1 MKLRVPWLVRLLVS
15 AGVLAAL
22 LAFVPLPQLWSAIR
36 NVPFALWLGV
46 LAAFLVGHAISALKW
61 WWLTTPHT
69 TVPLA
74 LALRAHFAG
83 LLANLCLPGVAG
95 GDVVRAAYLMRHA
108 EARTGI
114 GVVCIADRLLDCA
127 ALLLLAGG
135 GAVWTAQL
143 NGLISQALLGA
154 AAFLALI
161 AVLTGVAYVRLRR
174 YSGRGLGGRLA
185 EALGILLKQPGL
197 LFRSLLLALF
207 VQGSFV
213 GLNLCLGSTAG
224 VEVPAGAWFVA
235 WPLAKLVATLP
246 LSLAGLGVR
255 EAALV
260 VFMQPFG
267 AAPAAVTAAGLLWQ
281 GLLATGGL
289 VGGLIMLGPR
299 GSTVVAPQEA
309 LVP

>member
-22 LAFVPLPQLWSAIR
+22 LVFVPLAQLWSAIR
-36 NVPFALWLGV
+36 NVPLALWLGV

-61 WWLTTPHT
+61 WWLTTPQT
-69 TVPLA
+69 PVPLA

-95 GDVVRAAYLMRHA
+95 GDLVRAGYLMRHA
-108 EARTGI
+108 EGRTGI
-114 GVVCIADRLLDCA
+114 GVVCIADRLLDCV
-127 ALLLLAGG
+127 ALLLLAGA

-143 NGLISQALLGA
+143 GGLIRHALLGA
-154 AAFLALI
+154 SAFLVLI
-161 AVLTGVAYVRLRR
+161 ALLAVAAYMRLQRR
-174 YSGRGLGGRLA
+174 SSSGLGGRLA
-185 EALGILLKQPGL
+185 AALGILLQHPGL
-197 LFRSLLLALF
+197 LLRSLLLALF

-213 GLNLCLGSTAG
+213 GLNLCLGSAAG
-224 VEVPAGAWFVA
+224 VEVSPGAWFVA
-235 WPLAKLVATLP
+235 WPLAKLVSTMP

-281 GLLATGGL
+281 ALLATGGL